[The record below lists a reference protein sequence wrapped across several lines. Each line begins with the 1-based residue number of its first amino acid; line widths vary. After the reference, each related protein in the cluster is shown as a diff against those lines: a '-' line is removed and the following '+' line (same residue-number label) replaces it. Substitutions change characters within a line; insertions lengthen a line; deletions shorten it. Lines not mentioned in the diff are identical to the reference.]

1 MGLSPRHGTNRE
13 SNKAYTG
20 GINMGTFAFKMPD
33 IGEGVVEGEVVE
45 WMVAVGDV
53 VKEDDPILSV
63 MTDKATVEIPSPVDG
78 KVTKVIGEAGDILP
92 VGVVCIEFEV
102 DGAGNAS
109 ASEEAPTKKEA
120 EPAKEEP
127 KATPAP
133 TPAPKAAAE
142 TPPAPTPAPA
152 MAPVPRAPG
161 TKALASPAVRQR
173 AREANISLDHV
184 SGSGPAGRISHAD
197 LDTHIA
203 GGASGAS
210 RSAPVGGRARV
221 QLNGTEAMKV
231 IGLRRKI
238 ADSMIASYSTIP
250 HFSYFEEVDVTAL
263 EELRQHLNA
272 TRPEGAPKLTYLPF
286 IMQALVRALAERPE
300 CNALYD
306 DEANIVTRHE
316 AINLGIATQT
326 DRGLFVPVV
335 KHVEA
340 MDIWQ
345 SATEMGRV
353 TSATRDG
360 KAGVEDLSGSTFT
373 ITSLGR
379 LGGLGATPII
389 NKPEVGILGVHNAK
403 DRAVV
408 RNGAVVIRR
417 MMNLSSSWDHRVVDG
432 HDGATLVQLVKTYL
446 ENPATIF
453 M

>member
-1 MGLSPRHGTNRE
+1 
-13 SNKAYTG
+13 
-20 GINMGTFAFKMPD
+20 MGTYAFKLPD

-45 WMVAVGDV
+45 WMVSVGDT

-78 KVTKVIGEAGDILP
+78 KVTKIIGEPGDILP
-92 VGVVCIEFEV
+92 VGEVCIEFEV

-109 ASEEAPTKKEA
+109 SSTDEA
-120 EPAKEEP
+120 EPTPEP
-127 KATPAP
+127 VAEPAP
-133 TPAPKAAAE
+133 VKDEVKPEPVAEKAPEPVAAPAPVARAA
-142 TPPAPTPAPA
+142 
-152 MAPVPRAPG
+152 G

-173 AREANISLDHV
+173 AREANIDLQIV
-184 SGSGPAGRISHAD
+184 AGSGPGGRISHAD
-197 LDTHIA
+197 LDRHIA

-210 RSAPVGGRARV
+210 SFAPVGASV
-221 QLNGTEAMKV
+221 KTKLTGTEEVKV

-238 ADSMIASYSTIP
+238 ADSMMSSYSTIA
-250 HFSYFEEVDVTAL
+250 HFSYFEEVDITAL
-263 EELRQHLNA
+263 EELRQHLNS

-286 IMQALVRALAERPE
+286 IMQALVKALKESPE

-306 DEANIVTRHE
+306 DEANLVTRHQ
-316 AINLGIATQT
+316 AIHLGIATQT
-326 DRGLFVPVV
+326 DRGLYVPVV

-345 SATEMGRV
+345 SASEMVRV

-360 KAGVEDLSGSTFT
+360 KATADELSGSTFT

-403 DRAVV
+403 ERAVV
-408 RNGAVVIRR
+408 RNGQIVVRR

-432 HDGATLVQLVKTYL
+432 HDGATLVQKVKTLL

>member
-1 MGLSPRHGTNRE
+1 
-13 SNKAYTG
+13 
-20 GINMGTFAFKMPD
+20 MGTYAFKLPD

-45 WMVAVGDV
+45 WMVSVGDT

-78 KVTKVIGEAGDILP
+78 KVAKIIGEPGDILP
-92 VGVVCIEFEV
+92 VGEVCIEFEV

-109 ASEEAPTKKEA
+109 SSTDEA
-120 EPAKEEP
+120 EPTPEPVAEPAPVKEEVKSEP
-127 KATPAP
+127 VAEKAPEPVAAPAP
-133 TPAPKAAAE
+133 VARAA
-142 TPPAPTPAPA
+142 
-152 MAPVPRAPG
+152 G

-173 AREANISLDHV
+173 AREANIDLQIV
-184 SGSGPAGRISHAD
+184 AGSGPGGRISHAD
-197 LDTHIA
+197 LDRHIA

-210 RSAPVGGRARV
+210 SFAPVGAS
-221 QLNGTEAMKV
+221 LKTKLTGTEEVKV

-238 ADSMIASYSTIP
+238 ADSMMSSYSTIA
-250 HFSYFEEVDVTAL
+250 HFSYFEEVDITAL
-263 EELRQHLNA
+263 EELRQHLNS

-286 IMQALVRALAERPE
+286 IMQALVKALKESPE

-306 DEANIVTRHE
+306 DEANVVTRHQ
-316 AINLGIATQT
+316 AIHLGIATQT
-326 DRGLFVPVV
+326 DRGLYVPVV

-345 SATEMGRV
+345 SASEMVRV

-360 KAGVEDLSGSTFT
+360 KATADELSGSTFT

-403 DRAVV
+403 ERAVV
-408 RNGAVVIRR
+408 RNGQIVVRR

-432 HDGATLVQLVKTYL
+432 HDGATLVQKVKTLL

>member
-1 MGLSPRHGTNRE
+1 
-13 SNKAYTG
+13 
-20 GINMGTFAFKMPD
+20 MGTFAFKLPD

-45 WMVAVGDV
+45 WMVSVGDT

-78 KVTKVIGEAGDILP
+78 KVTKVIGDAGDILP

-102 DGAGNAS
+102 DGDGNAS
-109 ASEEAPTKKEA
+109 ASEEEPVKEKSEPKVPEPTKEI
-120 EPAKEEP
+120 EE
-127 KATPAP
+127 K
-133 TPAPKAAAE
+133 PAPKPVQEPEQAPQPVVRAA
-142 TPPAPTPAPA
+142 
-152 MAPVPRAPG
+152 G

-173 AREANISLDHV
+173 AREANINLEHV
-184 SGSGPAGRISHAD
+184 AGSGPAGRISHAD
-197 LDTHIA
+197 LDKHIS
-203 GGASGAS
+203 GGASGATS
-210 RSAPVGGRARV
+210 WSPIGASAKTE
-221 QLNGTEAMKV
+221 LNGTEEIKV

-238 ADSMIASYSTIP
+238 ADSMMSSYSSIA
-250 HFSYFEEVDVTAL
+250 HFSYFEEVDITAL
-263 EELRQHLNA
+263 EELRQHLNS

-286 IMQALVRALAERPE
+286 IMQALVKALRESPE

-306 DEANIVTRHE
+306 DDANVVTRHQ

-326 DRGLFVPVV
+326 DRGLYVPVV

-345 SATEMGRV
+345 SAAEMVRV
-353 TSATRDG
+353 TSATREG
-360 KAGVEDLSGSTFT
+360 KATADELSGSTFT

-403 DRAVV
+403 ERAVV
-408 RNGAVVIRR
+408 RNGHVVVRR

-432 HDGATLVQLVKTYL
+432 HDGATLVQRVKTYL